1 MQCISC
7 PHDGTASLTRV
18 LCELIDACMQVV
30 TSTIETWTTN
40 RCVALVH
47 RKGHIILQERLN
59 REEQEFCAAVIN
71 QHLEKVSRSVEV
83 ENDLFTSTHAMV

>member
-1 MQCISC
+1 M
-7 PHDGTASLTRV
+7 R
-18 LCELIDACMQVV
+18 ACMQVV
-30 TSTIETWTTN
+30 TSIIDTWTTN

-71 QHLEKVSRSVEV
+71 QHLEKVSGRMEAD
-83 ENDLFTSTHAMV
+83 NDLFASTHAMV